1 MLLRLL
7 VSVVVRKWSDMGTNQ
22 REGKQLGDEKESDTE
37 LISGTVNTG
46 RSPILEMWLEWKL
59 KEWYV

>member
-22 REGKQLGDEKESDTE
+22 SEGKQLGDEKESDTE
-37 LISGTVNTG
+37 
-46 RSPILEMWLEWKL
+46 
-59 KEWYV
+59 